1 MSAHDQSIRMET
13 LLDALVLYTKLYHKP
28 FSAETLIAGLPIEKG
43 QHAPDLFSINSAKGL
58 FSRAANR
65 AGLSTRLVKRKLD
78 KISPLQLPMIV
89 PLAQQQA
96 GIIAEFSADRKQ
108 VKLILPADEP
118 IEQWYDLEIF
128 EREYLGYAFMVKRL
142 FEYKE
147 DSNGNLNIEQK
158 HWFWSTLKYSSRLYR
173 DVFFASILVNLFVL
187 ATPLFTMNVYDR
199 VIPNQAIETL
209 HFFALGVLMVYILDG
224 FLKYSR
230 TQLLEIAAKK
240 SDIIMSSVIF
250 EKVLDLKM
258 SAFPPSVGSFAN
270 NLRDFDSIRS
280 FFTNATMTAFIDLPF
295 AVLFLAVIYYI
306 GGILVLLPII
316 IIGIIL
322 IYALM
327 IRTPL
332 KNSIEQ
338 THAAAAKKNSL
349 LIESLQNIETLKT
362 LGHIAHVQWAWEEAS
377 AEIASKSLKTRVMS
391 SSISTFTS
399 ILIQLNTVLIIVAGV
414 YLIADFEL
422 TMGGLIAVVILSSRS
437 VAPMGQVATL
447 LTNFTDAKT
456 SYQIINQII
465 SQPAERHSQQKF
477 VERTQF
483 EGKIEFKNVTFT
495 YPDTDFPALK
505 DVSFSINPGEQ
516 IAVIGRMGSGKSTL
530 EKLILKL
537 YEPDSGSILIDGIDI
552 NQIDPVDLR
561 RNIGYVSQDI
571 ALFKGNVKDN
581 IVFRAS
587 HASDEQII
595 RAAQISGAEEFISK
609 HPLGYDMPIG
619 ERGMG
624 LSGGQRQS
632 IGISRAFLFDTPIML
647 LDEPTNA
654 MDQLSETRL
663 MKNLKQHLR
672 GKTALLI
679 TQKLNLL
686 DLAQRVIVMQEG
698 RVYMDGPKAVVLKK
712 LGGTVNG

>member
-1 MSAHDQSIRMET
+1 MET

-28 FSAETLIAGLPIEKG
+28 YSAETLIAGLPIETG
-43 QHAPDLFSINSAKGL
+43 RSAPDLFSINSAKGL

-65 AGLSTRLVKRKLD
+65 AGLSTRLIKRPLK

-89 PLAQQQA
+89 PLANQQA
-96 GIIAEFSADRKQ
+96 GIIAEFSADHKQ
-108 VKLILPADEP
+108 IKLLFTADKP
-118 IEQWYDLEIF
+118 VEQWYTLEEF
-128 EREYLGYAFMVKRL
+128 EQEYLGYAFMVKRL

-147 DSNGNLNIEQK
+147 DNNGNLNIEQK

-209 HFFALGVLMVYILDG
+209 HFFALGVLLVYLLDG

-230 TQLLEIAAKK
+230 TQLLELAAKK

-250 EKVLDLKM
+250 EKVMDLKM
-258 SAFPPSVGSFAN
+258 STFPPSVGSFAN
-270 NLRDFDSIRS
+270 NLRDFDSIRN

-316 IIGIIL
+316 IMGIIL
-322 IYALM
+322 IYAIM

-362 LGHIAHVQWAWEEAS
+362 LGHVAHVQWSWEEAS
-377 AEIASKSLKTRVMS
+377 AEIAGKSLKTRVLS
-391 SSISTFTS
+391 SSINTFTS
-399 ILIQLNTVLIIVAGV
+399 ILVQLNTVSIIVAGV
-414 YLIADFEL
+414 YLIADFQL

-437 VAPMGQVATL
+437 VAPMGQVASL
-447 LTNFTDAKT
+447 LTNFADAKT

-465 SQPAERHSQQKF
+465 SQPVERPPQKKF
-477 VERTQF
+477 IERTQF
-483 EGKIEFKNVTFT
+483 KGKIEFKEVTFT
-495 YPDTDFPALK
+495 YPGADFTALK
-505 DVSFSINPGEQ
+505 NVSFVINPGERV
-516 IAVIGRMGSGKSTL
+516 ALIGRMGSGKSTI

-537 YEPDSGSILIDGIDI
+537 YEPDSGAILIDGIDI
-552 NQIDPVDLR
+552 NQIDPIDLR

-571 ALFKGNVKDN
+571 SLFKGTAKDN

-587 HASDEQII
+587 HATDEQII

-609 HPLGYDMPIG
+609 HPMGYDMPIG

-632 IGISRAFLFDTPIML
+632 IGISRAFLFETPIML
-647 LDEPTNA
+647 MDEPTNA

-663 MKNLKQHLR
+663 LNNLNQHLK
-672 GKTALLI
+672 GKTSLLV

-686 DLAQRVIVMQEG
+686 DLVQRVIVMQEG
-698 RVYMDGPKAVVLKK
+698 RIYIDGPKGTVLKK
-712 LGGTVNG
+712 LSGDPNG

>member
-1 MSAHDQSIRMET
+1 MSNLDQSIRMET

-28 FSAETLIAGLPIEKG
+28 YSAETLIAGLPIETG
-43 QHAPDLFSINSAKGL
+43 QSAPDLFSINSAKGL

-65 AGLSTRLVKRKLD
+65 AGLSTRLIKRPVK

-89 PLAQQQA
+89 PLARQQA
-96 GIIAEFSADRKQ
+96 GIIAEFSTDHKQ
-108 VKLILPADEP
+108 IKLILAADNP
-118 IEQWYDLEIF
+118 VEQWVMLEDF
-128 EREYLGYAFMVKRL
+128 EQEYLGYAFMVKRL

-147 DSNGNLNIEQK
+147 DHDGNLNIKQK
-158 HWFWSTLKYSSRLYR
+158 HWFWSTLKYSTRLYR

-209 HFFALGVLMVYILDG
+209 HFFALGVLLVYLLDG

-230 TQLLEIAAKK
+230 TQLLELAAKK

-250 EKVLDLKM
+250 EKVMDLKM
-258 SAFPPSVGSFAN
+258 STFPPSVGSFAN
-270 NLRDFDSIRS
+270 NLRDFDSIRN
-280 FFTNATMTAFIDLPF
+280 FFTNTTMTAFIDLPF

-316 IIGIIL
+316 IMGIIL
-322 IYALM
+322 IYAIM

-362 LGHIAHVQWAWEEAS
+362 LGHMAHVQWSWEEAS
-377 AEIASKSLKTRVMS
+377 AEIAGKSLKTRVLS
-391 SSISTFTS
+391 SSINTFTS
-399 ILIQLNTVLIIVAGV
+399 ILVQLNTVLIIVAGV
-414 YLIADFEL
+414 YLIADFQL

-437 VAPMGQVATL
+437 VAPMGQVASL
-447 LTNFTDAKT
+447 LTNYADAKT

-465 SQPAERHSQQKF
+465 SQPIERPPQQKF
-477 VERTQF
+477 IERTQF
-483 EGKIEFKNVTFT
+483 KGKIEFQDVTFT
-495 YPDTDFPALK
+495 YPGADFAALK
-505 DVSFSINPGEQ
+505 NVSFVINPGERV
-516 IAVIGRMGSGKSTL
+516 ALIGRMGSGKSTI

-537 YEPDSGSILIDGIDI
+537 YEPDSGAILVDGIDI
-552 NQIDPVDLR
+552 NQIDPIDLR
-561 RNIGYVSQDI
+561 RSIGYVSQDI
-571 ALFKGNVKDN
+571 SLFKGTVKDN

-609 HPLGYDMPIG
+609 HPMGYDMPIG

-647 LDEPTNA
+647 MDEPTNA
-654 MDQLSETRL
+654 MDQLSESRL
-663 MKNLKQHLR
+663 LNNLNQHLK
-672 GKTALLI
+672 GKTSLLV

-686 DLAQRVIVMQEG
+686 DLVQRVIVIQEG
-698 RVYMDGPKAVVLKK
+698 RIYVDGPKGAVLKK
-712 LGGTVNG
+712 LSGDTNG